1 MKKMQWIVWGSLV
14 LAISAGLVQATN
26 FKPQAAPVIVQQAQT
41 NPAEQ
46 VEEPNG
52 APDNDAV
59 EQGDQAGQDA
69 QCGPQDASGTET
81 ADANEAAEGTD
92 TDTAQDCK

>member
-1 MKKMQWIVWGSLV
+1 MKTMKWIVWGSLV
-14 LAISAGLVQATN
+14 LALGAGLVQATSI
-26 FKPQAAPVIVQQAQT
+26 KSQVAPVIVQQAQT

-59 EQGDQAGQDA
+59 EQGEQNGVEAPCPAGTTETPDTNETA
-69 QCGPQDASGTET
+69 EGTGTET
-81 ADANEAAEGTD
+81 DQG
-92 TDTAQDCK
+92 C